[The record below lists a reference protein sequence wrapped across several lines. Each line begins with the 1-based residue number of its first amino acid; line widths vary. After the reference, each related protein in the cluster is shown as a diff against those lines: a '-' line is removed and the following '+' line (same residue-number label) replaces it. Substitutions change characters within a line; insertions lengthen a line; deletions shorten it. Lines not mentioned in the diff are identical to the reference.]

1 MRMILKAMTIIALYC
16 AGAAAAEPF
25 TSEGFVKFPAEIVVG
40 AVSAV
45 AVDKEDNVYVLQR
58 GKVPLLMFD
67 KDGMFIRAWGE
78 GLFKVPHGLRVDKDG
93 SIWTTDN
100 GNHVLRKF
108 NREGK
113 LLATLGTE
121 GKPGGGESAF
131 RAPDDLVFDS
141 LGNLYVADSGNGR
154 IVKLTAAGKFLMQWG
169 SKGQKSG
176 QFATAHSLAIDANN
190 RIYVGDRG
198 NKRIQLF
205 DTQGKHIAN
214 WDGFGNPFG
223 MVIVGE
229 ELLASEGDIHK
240 IFHMGLKDGRITAS
254 WGTPDTLQLPHL
266 MALDSRGTL
275 YVAEVNG
282 KRVQKFGK

>member
-1 MRMILKAMTIIALYC
+1 MQATLLALMAITLFYSD
-16 AGAAAAEPF
+16 AGSDPF
-25 TSEGFVKFPAEIVVG
+25 VSRGFVQFPAEIEVG

-58 GKVPLLMFD
+58 AKEPLLMFD
-67 KDGMFIRAWGE
+67 KDGEFIRAWGA
-78 GLFKVPHGLRVDKDG
+78 GLFKVPHGLRVDKEG
-93 SIWTTDN
+93 HIWTTDN

-108 NREGK
+108 DREGK

-121 GKPGGGESAF
+121 GKPGSGESAF

-141 LGNLYVADSGNGR
+141 LGNLYVADSGNSR
-154 IVKLTAAGKFLMQWG
+154 IVKLTADGKFLMQWG

-176 QFATAHSLAIDANN
+176 QFATAHSLAIDAQD
-190 RIYVGDRG
+190 RLYVGDRG

-205 DTQGKHIAN
+205 DTQGKHLAT

-223 MVIVGE
+223 LVIVGD

-240 IFHMGLKDGRITAS
+240 IFRLSLKDGRITNS
-254 WGTPDTLQLPHL
+254 WGNPDTLKLPHL

-282 KRVQKFGK
+282 KRVQKFGRE